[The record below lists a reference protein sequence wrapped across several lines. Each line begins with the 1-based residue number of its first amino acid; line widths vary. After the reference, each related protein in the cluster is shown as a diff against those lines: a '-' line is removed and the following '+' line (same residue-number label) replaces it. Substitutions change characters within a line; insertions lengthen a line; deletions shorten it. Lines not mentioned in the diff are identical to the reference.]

1 MFSECKIF
9 SIENIL
15 HKGKHFLLFDYVV
28 EITLENY
35 FLCLVL
41 VVKNLFSE
49 NGNINQL
56 PATTAK
62 DKHNPPPPTQNLD
75 REEGKN
81 RHHCSIAITTHRL
94 VHHHHTKYTTTHI
107 KPTKTLPPTPNTTT
121 TKSKIKENKNQWM
134 KAYRW
139 RRNGW
144 QKGRERS

>member
-15 HKGKHFLLFDYVV
+15 HKVKHFLLFDYVV

-81 RHHCSIAITTHRL
+81 RHHRSIAITTHRS
-94 VHHHHTKYTTTHI
+94 VHHHPYKTHQNTTTH
-107 KPTKTLPPTPNTTT
+107 TKHNNN
-121 TKSKIKENKNQWM
+121 KIKDQTKQKSVNEGISVREKWM
-134 KAYRW
+134 T
-139 RRNGW
+139 
-144 QKGRERS
+144 KG